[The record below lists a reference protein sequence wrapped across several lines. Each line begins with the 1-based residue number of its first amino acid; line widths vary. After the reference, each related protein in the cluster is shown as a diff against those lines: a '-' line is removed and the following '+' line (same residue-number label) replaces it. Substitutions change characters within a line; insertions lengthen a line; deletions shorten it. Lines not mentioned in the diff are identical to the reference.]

1 MPSAIGCSSCEES
14 TDLTEVEYDAGTYW
28 FTCES
33 CGFDNEIVED
43 HTK

>member
-1 MPSAIGCSSCEES
+1 MSEITCSSCEEC
-14 TDLTEVEYDAGTYW
+14 TDVMDTEYEYGTYW
-28 FTCES
+28 FRCEA